1 VTARTRLTI
10 LYTGLVLAAG
20 ALMTGITYVLMG
32 HNLSVRIQL
41 LPNSTPPPLPDLRR
55 VTLAEFLGTSA
66 VALAMVTVVA
76 AGLTWLIAGRVL
88 RPIRTIT
95 ATAQRLSAANLSDR
109 VPVIEPAD
117 ELGALATTINGML
130 DRIEQVLHSQRMF
143 TANAAHELRTPL
155 TTIRTAVDVALDDH
169 PELAGD
175 ITAAVDRSQRTL
187 DGLLA
192 LARSQAGVDN
202 RSRVDLA
209 QVVTAVLA
217 ATDTRGLAV
226 RTDLRPALVRGEPV
240 LLELLAKNLVE
251 NAVRY
256 NVPGGEIEVSTG
268 PVFLRVRNTGP
279 VVAAA
284 DRLVEPF
291 VRGEGAHGI
300 GLGLSIVQAVATAH
314 RGEITV
320 VARPAGGLDVRLAGL
335 PGS

>member
-1 VTARTRLTI
+1 MTARTRLTI

-20 ALMTGITYVLMG
+20 VLMTGITYVLMG

-66 VALAMVTVVA
+66 IALAMVTAVA

-202 RSRVDLA
+202 RSQVDLA
-209 QVVTAVLA
+209 HVVTAVLT

-240 LLELLAKNLVE
+240 LLELLAKNLIE

-279 VVAAA
+279 VVEAA

-291 VRGEGAHGI
+291 VRGEGTHGI

-314 RGEITV
+314 RGDITV
-320 VARPAGGLDVRLAGL
+320 VARPTGGLDVRLAGL